1 VTGFHQRKKYEAGRL
16 TKEQIRQRSEN
27 NMRNDDLVRIV
38 DQQNKII
45 RIQSGAIDKLFR
57 LLSQHI
63 AAEELDNLPVIADI
77 NLAAQ
82 IRAEIE

>member
-1 VTGFHQRKKYEAGRL
+1 MRK
-16 TKEQIRQRSEN
+16 
-27 NMRNDDLVRIV
+27 DDLVGIV
-38 DQQNKII
+38 DLQNEII

>member
-1 VTGFHQRKKYEAGRL
+1 MRKD
-16 TKEQIRQRSEN
+16 N
-27 NMRNDDLVRIV
+27 LVRIV

-45 RIQSGAIDKLFR
+45 RIQSGVIDKLFR

-63 AAEELDNLPVIADI
+63 AAEELDNLPVIAEI

-82 IRAEIE
+82 IKAEIE